1 MNLVGHYACA
11 SGPSAEVRLGA
22 VVPDLA
28 SIHRRKVRA
37 LPLAKAWREDGAAAR
52 VPGMEALLEGVA
64 FHLTV
69 DRHFHRAPLFRE
81 LERAL
86 QDALLGASSEPGLKR
101 FLPAHVLAELFLDQ
115 LLLRGD
121 PALGPAFYRDV
132 ARGSGLLTAFVDRHP
147 MGERAAFEGFLDHV
161 VEGRFLDAYLEDAG
175 ILARMNRILVR
186 FGQRALGAAEQAA
199 VTRCFA
205 GQRPQAECRLA
216 AFVGSM
222 QALAPQGAQAPAAAR
237 RTAESRAGSH
247 GWAAPAASPQSA

>member
-11 SGPSAEVRLGA
+11 SVPSAEVRLGA

-52 VPGMEALLEGVA
+52 VPGMEALLEGVD
-64 FHLTV
+64 FHHTV

-81 LERAL
+81 LERAI
-86 QDALLGASSEPGLKR
+86 QEALLGASREPGLKR
-101 FLPAHVLAELFLDQ
+101 FLPAHVLAELFLDH
-115 LLLRGD
+115 LLLRGR

-132 ARGSGLLTAFVDRHP
+132 TQGSELLTAFVDRHP
-147 MGERAAFEGFLDHV
+147 MGDRAAFGGFLDHV
-161 VEGRFLDAYLEDAG
+161 VEGRFLAAYLDDGG

-205 GQRPQAECRLA
+205 EQRPLAEHRLA
-216 AFVGSM
+216 AFVEAM
-222 QALAPQGAQAPAAAR
+222 RALAPQGADASPAAQ
-237 RTAESRAGSH
+237 RTAAHRAGSH
-247 GWAAPAASPQSA
+247 GWAAAAVSPQTA